1 MVLVTTWSFD
11 LNFFLTIVVFKYIL
25 SLSFH
30 KENLEKGEHDIMRQY
45 IIKVL
50 IITFIIFFIF
60 EKVVY

>member
-11 LNFFLTIVVFKYIL
+11 LNFFLTIVVFKYTL

-30 KENLEKGEHDIMRQY
+30 KENLEKGGHDIMRQY

-60 EKVVY
+60 EKIV